1 MFEGVNV
8 THKAWGIGMI
18 KSVKDGYI
26 TVDFSG
32 TEKTLVFPDSIGKF
46 LQSSDDELLR
56 YAADKMAEK
65 NKKIE
70 EQKEAERKKTE
81 EKILPQRTIS
91 GDDSDYETPL
101 LGKRSGD
108 IVFSSEEAFYEVVG
122 YLAKPGRIA
131 FYQAELTE
139 DKESQ
144 FNQLF
149 PNQDYKVIKSNY
161 GANGMPTKQGCQ
173 FRINLASIVNCPD
186 SLLKHISEKNG
197 NWAGR
202 INRSKF
208 ALRLVQ
214 YNGFRFGHT
223 QNVEEIRERVPQ
235 KYIEAFNRGYSR

>member
-46 LQSSDDELLR
+46 LQSSDDKLLK
-56 YAADKMAEK
+56 YAEDEMAEK
-65 NKKIE
+65 TKKIE
-70 EQKEAERKKTE
+70 AQKEAERKKAE
-81 EKILPQRTIS
+81 ERILSQRTVS

-108 IVFSSEEAFYEVVG
+108 IAFPSEESFYEALG

-131 FYQAELTE
+131 YYQAELPE
-139 DKESQ
+139 DKEPQ
-144 FNQLF
+144 FKKLF
-149 PNQDYKVIKSNY
+149 PNQDYKVIKSSY
-161 GANGMPTKQGCQ
+161 GANGLPTKQGCQ
-173 FRINLASIVNCPD
+173 FRINLATIVNCPD
-186 SLLKHISEKNG
+186 SLLRHISEKNG

-214 YNGFRFGHT
+214 YNGFRFGHS
-223 QNVEEIRERVPQ
+223 QNVEEIRKRVPE
-235 KYIEAFNRGYSR
+235 KYIEAFNKGYSK